1 MQDGSFLRQLEF
13 VCFKCL
19 NLKKIK
25 YKFIFPSFSN
35 IFEEPSF
42 PQNKINPV
50 ERDEETPETT
60 SNQIDAGKRAGL
72 RAKIF
77 TQKLSKWKRRM
88 DGGYLKIILKN
99 HILIEK
105 EFFCFI
111 FKFSI
116 NFMVPKN
123 I

>member
-1 MQDGSFLRQLEF
+1 M
-13 VCFKCL
+13 
-19 NLKKIK
+19 KKISK
-25 YKFIFPSFSN
+25 LKIFKNKFIFPSFSN

-72 RAKIF
+72 RAKIS

-88 DGGYLKIILKN
+88 DGGYLKIFLK
-99 HILIEK
+99 I
-105 EFFCFI
+105 I
-111 FKFSI
+111 F
-116 NFMVPKN
+116 
-123 I
+123 